1 MYPAETRCGSAI
13 GPPLPRTVIDNL
25 RCVIVI
31 SEPAW
36 AVNANQK
43 LPSEGRAAKFVGRV
57 GAELDV
63 EAGRKAA

>member
-43 LPSEGRAAKFVGRV
+43 RSTSTTALSK
-57 GAELDV
+57 DY
-63 EAGRKAA
+63 